1 MRQARYN
8 KVRIIGRC
16 RRLQKRTTLKDVVA
30 SQSDEHRVL
39 DVVVEGIAI
48 PDAFKRQPGGKWNEF
63 RQARMRGSEPI
74 LHIGGEERAQSFC
87 R

>member
-1 MRQARYN
+1 MAY
-8 KVRIIGRC
+8 
-16 RRLQKRTTLKDVVA
+16 
-30 SQSDEHRVL
+30 QSDEHRML

-48 PDAFKRQPGGKWNEF
+48 PDAFKRQPGSKRNEF
-63 RQARMRGSEPI
+63 RQARMRGAEPI